1 MRNICLGSK
10 LNKRAILYA
19 GIAMVTVLLNALA
32 WSSTAFCDAYIIYV
46 FPIWVNFYGR
56 LTGLFPFSVGEWMIL
71 AGVLL
76 CVMAVCLM
84 PFLFVKKF
92 RKGCKKFYV
101 FFAWVLLIVCLV
113 MTLNCFILYHAT
125 PFSETYFGENVPYRT
140 SEDTFGEKTENTAE
154 VAAKELLAVRNLVV
168 EECNLL
174 SAQVE
179 RDEKGAVIYPGGTLA
194 DGTGV
199 DMEDKARETMKQ
211 LGKTYA
217 RLDGWYPRPKAMLA
231 SDFMCQQYMQGY
243 FFPFSMEANYNDVM
257 ELMNKPAT
265 MCHELAHLRG
275 YILEDE
281 ANFISFL
288 ACTGS
293 DDIYFQY
300 SGYLSVLNYLENDLY
315 RIYSN
320 CPDAFWEAAQTNPL
334 IPVLDVVVQDN
345 VFVSD
350 EEWERINKT
359 ALIDTEVVDAAA
371 DVYVDVTLKVNGVS
385 DGMISYSRVVELLL
399 LYYSNEN

>member
-1 MRNICLGSK
+1 
-10 LNKRAILYA
+10 
-19 GIAMVTVLLNALA
+19 
-32 WSSTAFCDAYIIYV
+32 
-46 FPIWVNFYGR
+46 
-56 LTGLFPFSVGEWMIL
+56 MIL

-76 CVMAVCLM
+76 CVVAVCLV
-84 PFLFVKKF
+84 PFLFVAKY
-92 RKGCKKFYV
+92 RRRCKKFYI
-101 FFAWVLLIVCLV
+101 FFAWVLLIVSLV

-125 PFSETYFGENVPYRT
+125 TFSEKYFGADISENM
-140 SEDTFGEKTENTAE
+140 SEDMSKKVLQSASEIAGC
-154 VAAKELLAVRNLVV
+154 ELMDLRNMVV
-168 EECNLL
+168 EQCNIL
-174 SAQVE
+174 SMQVE
-179 RDEKGAVIYPGGTLA
+179 RDEEGAVKYTGSILK
-194 DGTGV
+194 DGTYV

-211 LGKTYA
+211 LGGIYP
-217 RLDGWYPRPKAMLA
+217 RLAGWYPRPKAMLS

-243 FFPFSMEANYNDVM
+243 FFPFSMEANYNNVM
-257 ELMNKPAT
+257 QVTHKPST

-293 DDIYFQY
+293 DDVYFQY
-300 SGYLSVLNYLENDLY
+300 SGYLSVLNYLNNDLY
-315 RIYSN
+315 RLYQDY
-320 CPDAFWEAAQTNPL
+320 PDTYRKIAEKNP
-334 IPVLDVVVQDN
+334 PVEILDMVIQDN
-345 VFVSD
+345 IFVTD

-399 LYYSNEN
+399 QYYRSQKD